1 MDIIKI
7 LLSKGTLKTSFGS
20 WTLRRNLIEFPD
32 HSLFIKELQ
41 NLSKEHVLTIFLM
54 KNLEQG
60 EEELVNVEL
69 IKYLINMG
77 VKIDKYAQAS

>member
-1 MDIIKI
+1 M
-7 LLSKGTLKTSFGS
+7 
-20 WTLRRNLIEFPD
+20 IEFPD

-69 IKYLINMG
+69 IKYLINIR

>member
-1 MDIIKI
+1 M
-7 LLSKGTLKTSFGS
+7 
-20 WTLRRNLIEFPD
+20 IEFPD

-69 IKYLINMG
+69 IKYLINIG

>member
-1 MDIIKI
+1 M
-7 LLSKGTLKTSFGS
+7 
-20 WTLRRNLIEFPD
+20 IEFPD

-41 NLSKEHVLTIFLM
+41 NLSKEHVLTMFLM

-69 IKYLINMG
+69 IKYLINIG

>member
-1 MDIIKI
+1 M
-7 LLSKGTLKTSFGS
+7 
-20 WTLRRNLIEFPD
+20 RRNLIEFPD

-69 IKYLINMG
+69 IKYLLNIG

>member
-1 MDIIKI
+1 M
-7 LLSKGTLKTSFGS
+7 
-20 WTLRRNLIEFPD
+20 IEFPD

-69 IKYLINMG
+69 IKYLLNIG